1 MILFRAEGN
10 TATGLG
16 HIYRV
21 LSLIDIANYS
31 NLQNTFAITN
41 TSCTAIIPNEV
52 KVDIIDGQDE
62 FRLLSN
68 YKEMGY
74 ILLILDG
81 YQFDSNYQK
90 KAKKLGY
97 KILYID
103 DLAKE
108 YMYADAVINHSAGL
122 SPVDFKK
129 SDYTNLYLGPAYSIL
144 RRPFLEVN
152 RTENKICNQIFINFG
167 GADPLNILSKVLP
180 WIIELNLFDKII
192 VVTGKAYGKNLEDLK
207 NEKVSFYQNI
217 EASQMAFL
225 ISSSAVALVP
235 SSTILYEVCAL
246 NRPVIS
252 GYFVENQ
259 EKIYQGFLDENLII
273 GVGDFKSIEKRNL
286 ISAILKCFQDQSTII
301 EVLNNQR
308 IKFDGKSGERILS
321 IIKSLL

>member
-31 NLQNTFAITN
+31 NLQSTFAISN
-41 TSCTAIIPNEV
+41 TSCIAIIPKEV
-52 KVDIIDGQDE
+52 KIDIIHGEEE

-68 YKEMGY
+68 YKEIGY
-74 ILLILDG
+74 KLLILDG

-90 KAKKLGY
+90 KAKELGY

-144 RRPFLEVN
+144 RRPFLEIH
-152 RTENKICNQIFINFG
+152 RTEHKVNNQIFINFG
-167 GADPLNILSKVLP
+167 GADPMNILGKVLP
-180 WIIELNLFDKII
+180 WIIELNLFDKIV

-217 EASQMAFL
+217 EASQIAFL
-225 ISSSAVALVP
+225 ISSSAIALVP
-235 SSTILYEVCAL
+235 ASTILYEVCAL

-259 EKIYQGFLDENLII
+259 EKIYQGFLDKNLII
-273 GVGDFKSIEKRNL
+273 GVGDFKSIEKRSL
-286 ISAILKCFQDQSTII
+286 ISAIIKCFQDQSTI
-301 EVLNNQR
+301 VKLTDNQR
-308 IKFDGKSGERILS
+308 IKFDGKSGERLLN
-321 IIKSLL
+321 IIQSLL

>member
-10 TATGLG
+10 TAIGLG
-16 HIYRV
+16 HIYRI
-21 LSLIDIANYS
+21 LSLVDIANYS
-31 NLQNTFAITN
+31 NLQYTFAITN
-41 TSCTAIIPNEV
+41 TSCTAIIPKEV
-52 KVDIIDGQDE
+52 KIKIIDVEDE
-62 FRLLSN
+62 FLLLSKFKDLG
-68 YKEMGY
+68 YK
-74 ILLILDG
+74 LLILDG
-81 YQFDSNYQK
+81 YQFDSYYQK
-90 KAKKLGY
+90 KAKELDY

-108 YMYADAVINHSAGL
+108 YMYADAVINHSAGVI
-122 SPVDFKK
+122 PEDFKK

-144 RRPFLEVN
+144 RKPFLEIPP
-152 RTENKICNQIFINFG
+152 TKIKIHNQIFINFG
-167 GADPLNILSKVLP
+167 GADPMNILGKVLP

-192 VVTGKAYGKNLEDLK
+192 VVTGKAYGKNLENLV

-225 ISSSAVALVP
+225 ISCSAVALVP

-273 GVGDFKSIEKRNL
+273 GVGDFKSIEKRSL
-286 ISAILKCFQDQSTII
+286 ISAILKCFQDESTII
-301 EVLNNQR
+301 EILNNQR
-308 IKFDGKSGERILS
+308 LKFDGKSGERILN
-321 IIKSLL
+321 IINSLL

>member
-16 HIYRV
+16 HIYRI
-21 LSLIDIANYS
+21 LSLIDIVNYS
-31 NLQNTFAITN
+31 NLQYTFAINN
-41 TSCTAIIPNEV
+41 TSCTAIIPKEV
-52 KVDIIDGQDE
+52 NMDIIDGEDE

-68 YKEMGY
+68 YKDIGY
-74 ILLILDG
+74 KLLILDG

-90 KAKKLGY
+90 KAKELDY

-129 SDYTNLYLGPAYSIL
+129 SDYTNLYLGTAYSIL
-144 RRPFLEVN
+144 RKAFLDAH
-152 RTENKICNQIFINFG
+152 RTENKAHNQIFINFG
-167 GADPLNILSKVLP
+167 GADPLNILGKVLP

-192 VVTGKAYGKNLEDLK
+192 VVTGKAYVKDLEVLK

-225 ISSSAVALVP
+225 IRSSAVALVP

-259 EKIYQGFLDENLII
+259 EKIYHGFLDENLII
-273 GVGDFKSIEKRNL
+273 GVGDFKSLEKRNL
-286 ISAILKCFQDQSTII
+286 ISAILKCFRDKSTIVEI
-301 EVLNNQR
+301 SNNQK

>member
-16 HIYRV
+16 HIYRI
-21 LSLIDIANYS
+21 LSIIDIVNYS
-31 NLQNTFAITN
+31 NIQYTFAITN
-41 TSCTAIIPNEV
+41 TSCTAIIPKEV
-52 KVDIIDGQDE
+52 NIDIIDGEDE
-62 FRLLSN
+62 FRLLFN
-68 YKEMGY
+68 YRNIGY
-74 ILLILDG
+74 KLLILDG
-81 YQFDSNYQK
+81 YQFDSTYQK
-90 KAKKLGY
+90 KAKELGY

-103 DLAKE
+103 DLVKE

-144 RRPFLEVN
+144 RKPFLEIH
-152 RTENKICNQIFINFG
+152 RTENKIHNQIFINFG
-167 GADPLNILSKVLP
+167 GADPLNILGKVLP

-192 VVTGKAYGKNLEDLK
+192 VVIGKAYGKDLEELK

-225 ISSSAVALVP
+225 ISSSVVALVP

-252 GYFVENQ
+252 GYFVGNQ

-273 GVGDFKSIEKRNL
+273 GVGDFKSLEKRNL
-286 ISAILKCFQDQSTII
+286 ISAILKCFRDQSTIV
-301 EVLNNQR
+301 EVLNNQKL
-308 IKFDGKSGERILS
+308 KFDGKSGERILS